1 MTTTLYKLAERLP
14 IKHVYGSDVAITGME
29 MDNRNLKQGDLFF
42 CIPGYTVDG
51 HTFAESA
58 KEAGAAAIVTERRLN
73 IGLPEIVTG
82 SSRRAMAVLAADFY
96 GHPSAKLTM
105 IGVTGTNG
113 KTSVT
118 HYIEQLLEMRDKACG
133 VIGTMYT
140 RYAGK
145 TVASANTTPESI
157 TLQKLLHNMSSAGTE
172 TVAME
177 VSSHALAGGRIH
189 GTAFQTAVFT
199 NLSQDHLD
207 YHKDMDDYAHAKSL
221 LFSQLGSSFNRYPLP
236 VSVINSDDPYASV
249 MIRASAV
256 PVVTYG
262 IHSEADLQ
270 ASDLKLDPS
279 GSQFRLNGF
288 GESYPI
294 RISLPGRF
302 SVYNVLAAAGA
313 LYAQGIE
320 LRTIAADLENLKG
333 VRGRF
338 EPVESVHPVHVIV
351 DYAHT
356 PDSLENVLD
365 TIKEVSTG
373 DVITVVG
380 CGGDRDKTKRPLMA
394 AAAEARSS
402 LTILTSDNP
411 RSEDPDAILEDMKQG
426 MSSTDF
432 LVESDRR
439 EAIRKAILHAKAGDV
454 VLIAGKGHETYQEI
468 NGVRTEFDDRKEA
481 ETALKEWGY

>member
-1 MTTTLYKLAERLP
+1 MNAQLYNLAKRLP
-14 IKHVYGSDVAITGME
+14 TKQIYGSDIAISGMQ
-29 MDNRNLKQGDLFF
+29 MDNRRLKHGDLFF

-51 HTFAESA
+51 HAFAEAA
-58 KEAGAAAIVTERRLN
+58 KAAGAAALVTERRLD

-82 SSRRAMAVLAADFY
+82 SSRRAMAVMAADFY
-96 GHPSAKLTM
+96 QHPSSSLDM

-118 HYIEQLLEMRDKACG
+118 HYIEQLLEMQGDTCG

-145 TVASANTTPESI
+145 TQESANTTPESI
-157 TLQKLLHNMSSAGTE
+157 TLQQLLYDMKEAGTE

-207 YHKDMDDYAHAKSL
+207 YHKNMDDYAHAKSL
-221 LFSQLGSSFNRYPLP
+221 LFSQLGSSFNRKPLP
-236 VSVINSDDPYASV
+236 VSVINLDDAYAPV
-249 MIRASAV
+249 MIKASAV
-256 PVVTYG
+256 PILTYG
-262 IHSEADLQ
+262 IRSEADLK

-279 GSQFRLNGF
+279 GSQFRLSAF
-288 GESYPI
+288 GESYKV
-294 RISLPGRF
+294 RIGLPGRF

-313 LYAQGIE
+313 LFAQGAE
-320 LRTIAADLENLKG
+320 LGKIAANLEKLHG
-333 VRGRF
+333 VKGRF
-338 EPVESVHPVHVIV
+338 EPVESDRPVHVIV

-365 TIKEVSTG
+365 TIREVSSG
-373 DVITVVG
+373 NIITVIG
-380 CGGDRDKTKRPLMA
+380 CGGDRDKSKRPLMA
-394 AAAEARSS
+394 AAAEKRSS
-402 LTILTSDNP
+402 KTILTSDNP
-411 RSEDPDAILEDMKQG
+411 RTEDPEVILEDMQQG
-426 MSSTDF
+426 MLSDNYEME
-432 LVESDRR
+432 VDRR
-439 EAIRKAILHAKAGDV
+439 LAIRKAVLQAGEGDV

-468 NGVRTEFDDRKEA
+468 NGVRKQFDDRKEA
-481 ETALKEWGY
+481 ESALKEWSH